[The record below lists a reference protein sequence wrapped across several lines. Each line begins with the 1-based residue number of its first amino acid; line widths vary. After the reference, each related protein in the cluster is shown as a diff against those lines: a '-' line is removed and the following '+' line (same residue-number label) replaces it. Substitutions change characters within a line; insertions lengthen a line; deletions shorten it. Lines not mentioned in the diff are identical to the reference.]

1 MYEDLKMKLIYG
13 AIDLASTF
21 FSTQAS
27 DGTNEKHSANFKK
40 YSSKLEKIIEKRDK
54 EQKTQTPVQVENTT
68 TGVVMEPQPP
78 MENTIIKDMTKEKIE
93 GGVACLQCSRD
104 HTSTTSAMLNE
115 ALRFARKDG
124 IGSIE
129 VQRRLGMALDE
140 LNALERIDL
149 SAENIVT
156 LQGREKEIAEYALN
170 SSRDL
175 RHDITSIHSPKDLEA
190 VSAKAANLR
199 TKFMKDIFSLSVTDG
214 TIEKLCVNL
223 DGEERKRCMKDI
235 NFVMDKQ
242 AKGI

>member
-68 TGVVMEPQPP
+68 TGVVTEPQMP
-78 MENTIIKDMTKEKIE
+78 MENTVVKDMTKEKIE
-93 GGVACLQCSRD
+93 GGVACLACSSD
-104 HTSTTSAMLNE
+104 HFSTASGMLNE
-115 ALRFARKDG
+115 ALRFKNDG
-124 IGSIE
+124 MGGWEI
-129 VQRRLGMALDE
+129 QRRLGIALDE
-140 LNALERIDL
+140 LNSMERGDL
-149 SAENIVT
+149 HADQIAMLS
-156 LQGREKEIAEYALN
+156 GREKEIADNALN
-170 SSRDL
+170 NSRDL
-175 RHDITSIHSPKDLEA
+175 RHKINAIHSIKDLED

-223 DGEERKRCMKDI
+223 DGEERERCMKDI

-242 AKGI
+242 AKEL